1 MYKSILLFI
10 AVLFFGLSI
19 SARAAVYADSYM
31 ASTDD
36 GFYVAGLDDQYET
49 CYQNSNSVTD
59 KTACLK
65 KFIDRSRKDIQV
77 SLKIVR
83 TSCNK
88 PKCSE
93 MINTVDTDYQ
103 QFCKLIDGVFSYAAP
118 SASYARVA
126 LTATLLKGIQDTTAQ
141 LATFI
146 QNFDN

>member
-10 AVLFFGLSI
+10 AILIFSLSV

-31 ASTDD
+31 ASTED
-36 GFYVAGLDDQYET
+36 GFYVTGLDDQYET
-49 CYQNSNSVTD
+49 CYQTSNSVND

-77 SLKIVR
+77 SLEIVR

-88 PKCSE
+88 PKCAE

-103 QFCKLIDGVFSYAAP
+103 QFCRLIDGVFSYAAP
-118 SASYARVA
+118 NANYARVA

-141 LATFI
+141 LSTFI